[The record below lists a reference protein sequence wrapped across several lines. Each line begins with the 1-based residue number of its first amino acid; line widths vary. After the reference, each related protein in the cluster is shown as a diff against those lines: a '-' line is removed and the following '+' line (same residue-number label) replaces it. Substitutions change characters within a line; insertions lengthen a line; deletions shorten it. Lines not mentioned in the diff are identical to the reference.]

1 MGLHPASGRLA
12 IRPLQLMDQAR
23 TAGLEGVELPIA
35 MLQGEDIDAIA
46 RYAIEQR
53 LFITLET
60 EGYDPIRLQEAIAL
74 AKQLGVRTIRTFA
87 GGARLGG
94 DRRPLAGR
102 WQPFLQTVLKG
113 LQETM
118 TVAEQAGIN
127 LTLENHQDL
136 ASEELLWLCE
146 TIGSPYF
153 GITLDTGSTLAT
165 VEDPLDFVRKLI
177 RYVKHVHLKDY
188 QIYLSKEGYYLVRCS
203 LGHGVIDFPSIFQML
218 SMHPDITMSIELG
231 ALEARH
237 VRMLS
242 DDFWP
247 EYPPRSAAQLAHIRH
262 FILDHAQFSG
272 DWRSPFEKKVPT
284 EAIVAYEQQQ
294 LTESLAY
301 LHTLSQK

>member
-1 MGLHPASGRLA
+1 MVKNSMRHAWNFLPGWWSDNLLPRHIPATILNYSEQFSTSGKRGIMHIGLAVHGTPFSMGLHPASGRLA

-74 AKQLGVRTIRTFA
+74 ATQLGVRTIRTFA

-188 QIYLSKEGYYLVRCS
+188 QIYLSKEGYYL
-203 LGHGVIDFPSIFQML
+203 
-218 SMHPDITMSIELG
+218 
-231 ALEARH
+231 
-237 VRMLS
+237 
-242 DDFWP
+242 
-247 EYPPRSAAQLAHIRH
+247 
-262 FILDHAQFSG
+262 
-272 DWRSPFEKKVPT
+272 
-284 EAIVAYEQQQ
+284 
-294 LTESLAY
+294 
-301 LHTLSQK
+301 